1 MYNTSILKEIDRN
14 TPSLLPENSRIEGGF
29 TGVEEVRLQFKA
41 MQIKILNIFTLAK
54 SELTACY
61 QQIVSKVKKI

>member
-1 MYNTSILKEIDRN
+1 MYNTSILKEIDQN
-14 TPSLLPENSRIEGGF
+14 TPSLLPENSKMEGGF
-29 TGVEEVRLQFKA
+29 GGVEEVRLHFKA

>member
-1 MYNTSILKEIDRN
+1 MYNTSILKEIDQN
-14 TPSLLPENSRIEGGF
+14 TPSLLPENSRIEGGLV
-29 TGVEEVRLQFKA
+29 GVEEVRLQFKA

-61 QQIVSKVKKI
+61 QQIVNKVKKI